1 MFCNQAHACTVICT
15 RMVTSLAP
23 TCSNNFASRRTG
35 DGPGMIRKRV
45 AASLAGRRR
54 RTNSGVPPPPES
66 ANRSLPDDNG
76 EGGGGESESFWS
88 DCEEEERG
96 WTGSGDAGGGKKPW
110 ERVDQSVYEE
120 QLEKLQEQLV
130 QVMIENQALQGS

>member
-1 MFCNQAHACTVICT
+1 MCCTQAHACTVIRT
-15 RMVTSLAP
+15 RMVTFGTNLQRVEK
-23 TCSNNFASRRTG
+23 NW
-35 DGPGMIRKRV
+35 GMIRKRV

-66 ANRSLPDDNG
+66 ANRSFPDDNG
-76 EGGGGESESFWS
+76 EGGGGESESFSS

-96 WTGSGDAGGGKKPW
+96 WTGSGDAAGGKKPW

-130 QVMIENQALQGS
+130 QFMIENQALQGTYT